1 MSVFLIGSL
10 HGAPG
15 VSTTALLLAGCFT
28 SGLLVEADSD
38 GGVLAVRH
46 GLGREPGLTTLAGA
60 RTTVGW
66 GPHAQTIGG
75 VAVLVGPE
83 SPERTMALWA
93 HAGDRIAAVLTAPDV
108 NGQADVVVDVGRFR
122 NGWPLPALA
131 REASR
136 WMVVVRPV
144 AEELVVLSQRLP
156 AWAAAGIPVGVVLAG
171 SGPYTAADVAGE
183 FGVEVLAT
191 LPVDRRAASTL
202 TDGGSRRV
210 LARSGLA
217 RAVRSLADTLTRS
230 AEAPTE
236 VTHAQPSH
244 AGPSAGVRP

>member
-1 MSVFLIGSL
+1 MSVFVIGSL

-46 GLGREPGLTTLAGA
+46 GLGREPGLRTLAGV

-75 VAVLVGPE
+75 VPVLVGPE
-83 SPERTMALWA
+83 SPERTAALWA
-93 HAGDRIAAVLTAPDV
+93 HAGDRITAVLTAPDV
-108 NGQADVVVDVGRFR
+108 NGPADVVVDVGRLR
-122 NGWPLPALA
+122 TGWPPPALVKV
-131 REASR
+131 ASR
-136 WMVVVRPV
+136 WLVVVQPV

-156 AWAAAGIPVGVVLAG
+156 AWTAAAIPVGVVLAG
-171 SGPYTAADVAGE
+171 SGPYTAADVTGE

-202 TDGGSRRV
+202 TNGGSRRV

-217 RAVRSLADTLTRS
+217 RAVRSLADTLTRP
-230 AEAPTE
+230 AETLTE
-236 VTHAQPSH
+236 PNH
-244 AGPSAGVRP
+244 AGPSAGARP